1 MEAPG
6 RRQVER
12 CVRCAEPLTDRS
24 TVEVLVDG
32 RDVAGVSERAPL
44 DTPPPPRTYDRAEV
58 CHEHGRV
65 CPVNGARYESVAC
78 LDGGCTAPDVGA
90 DQEQVA

>member
-32 RDVAGVSERAPL
+32 QHVAGVSERAALATP
-44 DTPPPPRTYDRAEV
+44 PPPPRTYDRTEV
-58 CHEHGRV
+58 CREQGLV
-65 CPVNGARYESVAC
+65 CPVKWGAV
-78 LDGGCTAPDVGA
+78 
-90 DQEQVA
+90 